1 MCEFR
6 HTLEAGVVPP
16 VFRLFIDLADPICHY
31 RRPRL
36 PGRRDLPLILFPP
49 TIGSAAVTNR
59 PQGNSSS
66 TPLVNSPCLQ
76 GEQVSF
82 TGVLA
87 SMTHQQAMD
96 LVARNG
102 GTSSAHINRQT
113 TMLVIGEEGWPLES
127 NGQPSV
133 KLQDASELAK
143 HGQPLN
149 IISESEWLHLLN
161 LDQRRSEIQRAYTPA
176 MLSQL
181 LDVPVHVIRR
191 WERKGL
197 IRPVRRVYRLPYFS
211 FQEVAGARRLSELLA
226 QGVPRSEIESSLG
239 RIMALCPSNRRS
251 LDQLE
256 LLARDA
262 RIVFRDDRG
271 FLEPVSGQRLFTF
284 DDDPDENTGTTE
296 EEPRESLQLSE
307 WALDKPDQR
316 WTFRDWFDRGRQ
328 LLEDGDAGEAVEAF
342 RMCLMERPGEA
353 EIHFHLAEALYR
365 CDRSQAA
372 LERYYVAVEFDHEFI
387 EAWTQLGCLHAELDE
402 LEPALEAF
410 SIALDAHPDFPDAH
424 WHKAEVLFQ
433 LDQTAR
439 AIPHWERYLE
449 FDIRGP
455 WAETARQ
462 RLDKARAT
470 VPEHPEILPIPAVR
484 AAGRNRPGRT

>member
-1 MCEFR
+1 M
-6 HTLEAGVVPP
+6 
-16 VFRLFIDLADPICHY
+16 
-31 RRPRL
+31 
-36 PGRRDLPLILFPP
+36 
-49 TIGSAAVTNR
+49 TNR
-59 PQGNSSS
+59 PQDNSSS

-102 GTSSAHINRQT
+102 GTSSAHVNRQT

-133 KLQDASELAK
+133 KLQDATELAQ

-149 IISESEWLHLLN
+149 VIRESEWLHLLN
-161 LDQRRSEIQRAYTPA
+161 LDERRSEIQRAYTPA

-181 LDVPVHVIRR
+181 LGVPVHFIRR

-211 FQEVAGARRLSELLA
+211 FQEVASARRLTELIA
-226 QGVPRSEIESSLG
+226 QGVSRSEIESSLG
-239 RIMALCPSNRRS
+239 RIMSLCPGNRRS

-262 RIVFRDDRG
+262 RIVFRDEHG
-271 FLEPVSGQRLFTF
+271 FLEPVSGQRLLAF
-284 DDDPDENTGTTE
+284 DDEARENSQATEDEE
-296 EEPRESLQLSE
+296 SHESLQLSE
-307 WALDKPDQR
+307 WAPDERHQR
-316 WTFRDWFDRGRQ
+316 WTFRDWFDQGRQ
-328 LLEDGDAGEAVEAF
+328 LLEDGNAAGAVEAF

-353 EIHFHLAEALYR
+353 EVHFHLAEALYR
-365 CDRSQAA
+365 CGRSQAA

-387 EAWTQLGCLHAELDE
+387 EAWTQLGCLHAELE
-402 LEPALEAF
+402 EPESALEAF
-410 SIALDAHPDFPDAH
+410 GIALDAHPDFPDAH
-424 WHKAEVLFQ
+424 WHKAEVLFS
-433 LDQTAR
+433 LERIAE
-439 AIPHWERYLE
+439 AIPHWQRYLE
-449 FDIRGP
+449 FDSRGP

-462 RLDKARAT
+462 RLDKAHAT
-470 VPEHPEILPIPAVR
+470 V
-484 AAGRNRPGRT
+484 AAESV